1 LAIFKLETEFVL
13 KKLVLFLSIWVVCG
27 LLWPAPVLA
36 LQQGGADNPVYIVQE
51 GDSLWDIAQRFHL
64 SMDELAQANG
74 ITDPNQIS
82 AGSQL
87 IIPGLAGVSGVLA
100 TQSIPYGENLRSLSR
115 RYQTPEPA
123 LVKLNH
129 LTSPAELYAGYSLVL
144 PQKDEANP
152 LGKRAMLTPGQS
164 LLELAVA
171 NGTNT
176 WETAQSN
183 GLAGPVQALPG
194 DTLLFPGAD
203 SDGPGALPWEVSS
216 IEINPEAMLQGKV
229 TVIKVDT
236 PQEMELTGSLMDH
249 ELHFFRDGEKGYVAL
264 QGVYALAEPGLY
276 PLSIQGT
283 LQDGASFTYS
293 QPVPVLA
300 VDYPYDKPLTVDPTT
315 VDPAVTKPED
325 EQWAALTAPATPERF
340 WDGIFKIPSSLPVDY
355 CLETG
360 ECWSSRFGNRRSYNG
375 SPYNRFHAGLDI
387 VGDVGAEIYAP
398 AAGKVVFTGPLTVR
412 GNATVID
419 HGWGVYTAYMHQS
432 EILVHV
438 GDMVEAGQ
446 LIGKVGATGRVQ
458 GPHLHWEVWAGGA
471 QVDPLDWLEHAY
483 P

>member
-176 WETAQSN
+176 WETALSN
-183 GLAGPVQALPG
+183 GLAGPVQAIPG

-300 VDYPYDKPLTVDPTT
+300 VDYPYDKPLTVDPAT

-340 WDGIFKIPSSLPVDY
+340 WDGICKIPSSLPVD
-355 CLETG
+355 
-360 ECWSSRFGNRRSYNG
+360 
-375 SPYNRFHAGLDI
+375 
-387 VGDVGAEIYAP
+387 
-398 AAGKVVFTGPLTVR
+398 
-412 GNATVID
+412 
-419 HGWGVYTAYMHQS
+419 
-432 EILVHV
+432 
-438 GDMVEAGQ
+438 
-446 LIGKVGATGRVQ
+446 
-458 GPHLHWEVWAGGA
+458 
-471 QVDPLDWLEHAY
+471 
-483 P
+483 